1 MGSDLSS
8 HSASTGTVA
17 MPESDHIGLSSTSHG
32 LSSGLATSATPTDV
46 TTDHPTTD
54 HTALVHH

>member
-1 MGSDLSS
+1 
-8 HSASTGTVA
+8 
-17 MPESDHIGLSSTSHG
+17 MPESDHAGLSSTSHG